1 MITAQQ
7 IIDRGVC
14 PHLDGEICHKCR
26 LDPSQ
31 LSYSMGDMADLCH
44 DTQVA
49 IFNWCGCEDGERQYG
64 DCPTGATDDCRVER
78 TTLNGTTFLGD
89 PQ

>member
-1 MITAQQ
+1 MLTAQQ

-14 PHLDGEICHKCR
+14 PHLDGEICQECR

-31 LSYSMGDMADLCH
+31 LSYSMGDMADLSH

-64 DCPTGATDDCRVER
+64 DCPTGATDDIA
-78 TTLNGTTFLGD
+78 
-89 PQ
+89 

>member
-14 PHLDGEICHKCR
+14 PHLDGEICQECR

-31 LSYSMGDMADLCH
+31 LSYSMGDMADLSH

-49 IFNWCGCEDGERQYG
+49 IFNWCGCEEGERQYG